1 MGRRFFIRRLDTH
14 NKLTYIILMKRIKL
28 KEKTTTIDVTP
39 KWVAVVRIL
48 TEVLKSP
55 RAGNADKQN
64 ATNELLNLAKILDDQ
79 NEKARV
85 QKEILKELT
94 HDS

>member
-1 MGRRFFIRRLDTH
+1 
-14 NKLTYIILMKRIKL
+14 MKTIKL
-28 KEKTTTIDVTP
+28 KEKTIDVTP

-64 ATNELLNLAKILDDQ
+64 ATNELLNLARLLDDQ
-79 NEKARV
+79 NEKARL
-85 QKEILKELT
+85 QKEILTQLT

>member
-1 MGRRFFIRRLDTH
+1 
-14 NKLTYIILMKRIKL
+14 MKTIKL
-28 KEKTTTIDVTP
+28 KEKTIDVTP

>member
-14 NKLTYIILMKRIKL
+14 YKLTYIIVMKET
-28 KEKTTTIDVTP
+28 EKTIDVTP

>member
-1 MGRRFFIRRLDTH
+1 
-14 NKLTYIILMKRIKL
+14 MKRIKL

-64 ATNELLNLAKILDDQ
+64 ATNELLNLARILDDQ

-94 HDS
+94 LGS

>member
-1 MGRRFFIRRLDTH
+1 
-14 NKLTYIILMKRIKL
+14 MKTIKL
-28 KEKTTTIDVTP
+28 KEKTIDVTP

-64 ATNELLNLAKILDDQ
+64 ATNELLKPARILDEQ

>member
-1 MGRRFFIRRLDTH
+1 
-14 NKLTYIILMKRIKL
+14 MKRIKL

-55 RAGNADKQN
+55 TAGNADKQN

-79 NEKARV
+79 NEKAGV

>member
-1 MGRRFFIRRLDTH
+1 
-14 NKLTYIILMKRIKL
+14 MKTIKL
-28 KEKTTTIDVTP
+28 KEKTIDVTP

-64 ATNELLNLAKILDDQ
+64 ATNELLNLARILDDL
-79 NEKARV
+79 NEKARA

>member
-14 NKLTYIILMKRIKL
+14 NELTYIIVMKET
-28 KEKTTTIDVTP
+28 EKTIDITP

-55 RAGNADKQN
+55 MSGNADKQN

-94 HDS
+94 T

>member
-1 MGRRFFIRRLDTH
+1 
-14 NKLTYIILMKRIKL
+14 MKRIKL

-55 RAGNADKQN
+55 TAGNADKQN

>member
-1 MGRRFFIRRLDTH
+1 
-14 NKLTYIILMKRIKL
+14 MKRIKL

-55 RAGNADKQN
+55 TAGNADKQN
-64 ATNELLNLAKILDDQ
+64 ATNELLNLANILDDQ

>member
-14 NKLTYIILMKRIKL
+14 NELTYIIVMKET
-28 KEKTTTIDVTP
+28 EKTIDITP

-55 RAGNADKQN
+55 MSGNADKQN

-85 QKEILKELT
+85 QKEILKELR
-94 HDS
+94 SGE

>member
-1 MGRRFFIRRLDTH
+1 MGRRFFIRKLDTH
-14 NKLTYIILMKRIKL
+14 NKLTYIIVMKET
-28 KEKTTTIDVTP
+28 EKTIDVTP

-55 RAGNADKQN
+55 KAGNADKQN
-64 ATNELLNLAKILDDQ
+64 ATNELLNLARILDEQ

-85 QKEILKELT
+85 QQEILKELR
-94 HDS
+94 SGE

>member
-14 NKLTYIILMKRIKL
+14 NKLTYIIVMKET
-28 KEKTTTIDVTP
+28 EKTIDVTP

-55 RAGNADKQN
+55 KAGNADKQN
-64 ATNELLNLAKILDDQ
+64 ATNELLNLARILDEQ

-85 QKEILKELT
+85 QQEILKELR
-94 HDS
+94 SGE

>member
-1 MGRRFFIRRLDTH
+1 
-14 NKLTYIILMKRIKL
+14 MKTIKL
-28 KEKTTTIDVTP
+28 KEKTIDVTP

-64 ATNELLNLAKILDDQ
+64 ATNELLNLARILDDQ

-94 HDS
+94 LGS

>member
-1 MGRRFFIRRLDTH
+1 
-14 NKLTYIILMKRIKL
+14 MKTIKL
-28 KEKTTTIDVTP
+28 KEKTIDVTP

-64 ATNELLNLAKILDDQ
+64 ATNELLNLARILDDL